1 MGFVDISD
9 SDAIAEPM
17 ELRVKYK
24 IGKQIGEG
32 NFAVVKECTE
42 KYVFIVS
49 VLYCKLQMRQ
59 DGYTSYT
66 GISRLRRN
74 WKFSV
79 ERVMHEE
86 RLSALLTTTYV

>member
-1 MGFVDISD
+1 VGFVDISD

-42 KYVFIVS
+42 KYVFIV
-49 VLYCKLQMRQ
+49 CFILQTT
-59 DGYTSYT
+59 DA
-66 GISRLRRN
+66 SRWL
-74 WKFSV
+74 
-79 ERVMHEE
+79 HQ
-86 RLSALLTTTYV
+86 LHQYI

>member
-1 MGFVDISD
+1 MRTPVGFVDISD

-74 WKFSV
+74 
-79 ERVMHEE
+79 
-86 RLSALLTTTYV
+86 